1 MRTTTLERG
10 TSVEGTMM
18 PGSASPLPSK
28 EKVSENSCR
37 TGSQGAL
44 QARSGQQEEGHGLRN
59 ALQAQL
65 ETTSNQEQAWSL
77 QDHRGCT
84 TSEPSSVC
92 PVQEERMGLFS
103 LLSLKP
109 GFRLTSLLPTRLTQ
123 HRGRPWFFCL
133 KKSHMAVL
141 SQARASSCLLC
152 C

>member
-1 MRTTTLERG
+1 
-10 TSVEGTMM
+10 MM

-92 PVQEERMGLFS
+92 PVQEERMGLFKS
-103 LLSLKP
+103 PQLETWIPAHLVAP
-109 GFRLTSLLPTRLTQ
+109 HTAHTTQ
-123 HRGRPWFFCL
+123 RKTMVFCL